1 MLIILN
7 KFSLSEH
14 NCHLLSV
21 KYINRGFPGGTS
33 GKEPTCQSIPASA
46 RDSHLIPGLGR
57 FLGKEWQPTPLSC
70 LDNSMDRGA
79 HWATVHEVST
89 PEHTPSHTNCN
100 CTAQR
105 SLTYMCICETA
116 TQIKIRNVS
125 KINTLMQRELLF

>member
-79 HWATVHEVST
+79 HWATVHEVSKSRRHLST
-89 PEHTPSHTNCN
+89 HPVIQIVIVLLKEVLHTCASV
-100 CTAQR
+100 
-105 SLTYMCICETA
+105 
-116 TQIKIRNVS
+116 K
-125 KINTLMQRELLF
+125 LLPR